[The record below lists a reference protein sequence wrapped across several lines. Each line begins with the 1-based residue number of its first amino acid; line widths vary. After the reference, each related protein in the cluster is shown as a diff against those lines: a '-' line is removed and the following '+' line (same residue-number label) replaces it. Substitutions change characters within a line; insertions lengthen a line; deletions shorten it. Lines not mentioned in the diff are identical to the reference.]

1 MKFPDDAR
9 LSPEARDLICRLLC
23 DVEHRLGS
31 GGADQIKVL
40 YWVYGSL
47 FNAHLSDAGY
57 SLSWFFI
64 SSILRLIPGSE
75 MLNGINSTKWRQHLS
90 LRSRMNWIPRIS
102 WSLMKYVG
110 HYIFLFDFLIFYLII
125 GDTITFQFLCSGA

>member
-40 YWVYGSL
+40 FEYKGVISKYILLVHDFLLAAFL
-47 FNAHLSDAGY
+47 FP
-57 SLSWFFI
+57 FF
-64 SSILRLIPGSE
+64 LRLIPGSG
-75 MLNGINSTKWRQHLS
+75 MLYGINFMKWRQHLS
-90 LRSRMNWIPRIS
+90 LRLRMNWILRTS
-102 WSLMKYVG
+102 
-110 HYIFLFDFLIFYLII
+110 
-125 GDTITFQFLCSGA
+125 